1 MLQKGDTIGLI
12 ACSNGRKPEQ
22 ESEIANIEKLLF
34 THFGIK
40 AERAAMIFRTENDLA
55 SGTAE
60 ERADALMG
68 MYQKPEIR
76 AIFDISGGDVAN
88 EVLPYLDFE
97 QIRVAQKPF
106 IGYSDLTVIQN
117 AIYAKTGVRGF
128 NYQLLNLGG
137 EASAVQLELF
147 HSIFMEAKKR
157 TISHE
162 VLRDKSD
169 IGGEIIG
176 GNIRCLLKLT
186 GTEYMP
192 NPSGKAVLLE
202 ALSGDVAKMRTYLAQ
217 LDQIGFFQAV
227 NGVILGQFTEM
238 QESGL
243 APTIE
248 ELTRPYMEKYDKFLL
263 KTSIVGH
270 QPDAEPFPIG
280 FPIQDYIK

>member
-22 ESEIANIEKLLF
+22 ESEIANVEKLLF
-34 THFGIK
+34 TRFGIK
-40 AERAAMIFRTENDLA
+40 TKRAAMIFRTENDLA

-60 ERADALMG
+60 ERAGALMG
-68 MYQKPEIR
+68 MYRNPEIK

-88 EVLPYLDFE
+88 EILPYLDFE
-97 QIRVAQKPF
+97 QIGAAQKPF

-117 AIYAKTGVRGF
+117 AIYTKTGVQGY

-147 HSIFMEAKKR
+147 QRIFIEAKER
-157 TISHE
+157 AISHE
-162 VLRDKSD
+162 VLRDKAD
-169 IGGEIIG
+169 IRGEIIG
-176 GNIRCLLKLT
+176 GNIRCLLKLA

-192 NPSGKAVLLE
+192 NPSGKVVLLE
-202 ALSGDVAKMRTYLAQ
+202 ALSGDVGKMRTYLAQ
-217 LDQIGFFQAV
+217 LDQIGIFQAA

-238 QESGL
+238 QENGL

-270 QPDAEPFPIG
+270 HPDAEPFPIG
-280 FPIQDYIK
+280 FPIQDYLT